1 MALFRIIPV
10 AILLVAC
17 GCAQHTRPIVA
28 PAEMTPVERNF
39 QAVWDAS
46 CEVMSSYRF
55 TVDRRD
61 RRAGLITTEPM
72 ASRHFFEW
80 WRRDKATAAG
90 ALENTVQP
98 MYRQVSVQ
106 IRKTDEGKYH
116 PVVSV
121 TVSRLLATRRAVDRG
136 VMSRER
142 ITTPSRHDRLVIAFV
157 SSDKIRKD
165 PDKHSPG
172 DEILAVK
179 IADDIRRLADKK
191 RAGNTPSGG

>member
-10 AILLVAC
+10 AILLAVC
-17 GCAQHTRPIVA
+17 GCAQHTRPIVP

-39 QAVWDAS
+39 QAVWDATG
-46 CEVMSSYRF
+46 EVLSSYRF

-80 WRRDKATAAG
+80 WRKDKTTAAG

-106 IRKTDEGKYH
+106 ISKTDKGKYY
-116 PVVSV
+116 PVVSII
-121 TVSRLLATRRAVDRG
+121 VSRLLAGDRDARRD

-191 RAGNTPSGG
+191 RAEKTP